1 VGDVRSFSFGA
12 FVVEAAFLG
21 DWAALALGDGSVR
34 LADGATINEVRVHSG
49 AILSAAPTRDG
60 KALLTGGDD
69 GRVALVD
76 AGGAVEIVGE
86 RPRKW
91 IDYVAAGPGGA
102 LAHASGRQVSVRLA
116 DGRVRELILDRAA
129 CGLDFAPKGMRLAAA
144 GYDGVTLWWAATDAE
159 PSRLAFKG
167 AHLSVCF
174 SPDGRFLVTSMQ
186 ESALHTWRIDDGLD
200 MHMSGYPAK
209 TRSLAWT
216 VKGRY
221 LATSGAHTAV
231 LWPFQS
237 KEGPMGKDPLQLG
250 GREVLVTRVACNP
263 RKQMTAIGYQDG
275 AISLVGLADRIETVL
290 RAAGGAPVS
299 ALCFDGRGD
308 RLAFGDE
315 TGAAG
320 IFDLAN

>member
-1 VGDVRSFSFGA
+1 VADVRTFSFVA

-21 DWAALALGDGSVR
+21 DRVAFALGDGSVR
-34 LADGATINEVRVHSG
+34 LGDGETVSEVQVHSG

-60 KALLTGGDD
+60 KALLTGDDD

-76 AGGAVEIVGE
+76 AGGAVEVVGE

-91 IDYVAAGPGGA
+91 IDHVAAGPGGA
-102 LAHASGRQVSVRLA
+102 LAYASGRQVGVRLA
-116 DGRVRELILDRAA
+116 DGRVRELTLERAA
-129 CGLDFAPKGMRLAAA
+129 GGLAFAPKGMRLAVA

-159 PSRLAFKG
+159 PTRLVHQG
-167 AHLSVCF
+167 AHLWVSF
-174 SPDGRFLVTSMQ
+174 TPDGRFLVTAMQ
-186 ESALHTWRIDDGLD
+186 ENALHAWRIDDGLD

-221 LATSGAHTAV
+221 LASSGAHAAV

-250 GREVLVTRVACNP
+250 AREVLVTRVACRP
-263 RKQMTAIGYQDG
+263 RKDTVAVGYQDG
-275 AISLVGLADRIETVL
+275 TVALVEIADGTEAVL
-290 RAAGGAPVS
+290 RAAGGAPIS
-299 ALCFDGRGD
+299 ALCFDGLGR
-308 RLAFGDE
+308 RLAYGDE
-315 TGAAG
+315 DGAAG
-320 IFDLAN
+320 VVVLAG

>member
-1 VGDVRSFSFGA
+1 MADSGNVSFGA

-21 DWAALALGDGSVR
+21 DVAAFALGDGSVR
-34 LADGATINEVRVHSG
+34 LGQGGTINDIQVHSG
-49 AILSAAPTRDG
+49 AILAAAATRDG

-86 RPRKW
+86 RARKW

-116 DGRVRELILDRAA
+116 DGRVRELTLDRAA
-129 CGLDFAPKGMRLAAA
+129 CGLDFAPRGMRLAVA

-159 PSRLAFKG
+159 PTRLAFKG

-186 ESALHTWRIDDGLD
+186 ESALHAWRVEDGID

-221 LATSGAHTAV
+221 LATSGARTAV

-250 GREVLVTRVACNP
+250 GRQVLVTRVACHP
-263 RKQMTAIGYQDG
+263 RKEMAAIGYQDG
-275 AISLVGLADRIETVL
+275 AISLVELADRTETVL
-290 RAAGGAPVS
+290 RGAGGAPVS

-315 TGAAG
+315 SGAAG
-320 IFDLAN
+320 VVVVAE